1 MFYADRGDALGCSRA
16 PAGSCQ
22 RTLSDAWL
30 PEAYSV
36 VTVVASALTAETDLS
51 RGADVATTPAISRIN
66 QHVDA
71 DVVAVGESRIAA
83 MVAGAL
89 ATEADL
95 SSGTGVATQPTVG
108 RVSLAVDADVVAEA
122 EALLAGS
129 LPHEEAVPSGASALE
144 TGLPL
149 GADVAACAAVVHIVL
164 EIEANSA
171 AVRRA
176 LRTNHGRRSRWLRRG
191 CRCFSWSWSRRF
203 RRGRSRRFRRGRRR
217 GGSRGRGGGSGSG
230 RRCRGRGRGRW
241 GDSARNGARGGRGRR
256 AFATTQRRRGGA
268 PI

>member
-36 VTVVASALTAETDLS
+36 VTVVASAL
-51 RGADVATTPAISRIN
+51 
-66 QHVDA
+66 
-71 DVVAVGESRIAA
+71 
-83 MVAGAL
+83 

-108 RVSLAVDADVVAEA
+108 RVSLAFDADVVAEA
-122 EALLAGS
+122 EAVLACS
-129 LPHEEAVPSGASALE
+129 LPHEEAVPTGASALE
-144 TGLPL
+144 TGLPFV
-149 GADVAACAAVVHIVL
+149 ADVSTRAAVVHIVL
-164 EIEANSA
+164 EIETNPA

-176 LRTNHGRRSRWLRRG
+176 LRTSHGRRCRWLRRG

-203 RRGRSRRFRRGRRR
+203 RRGRGRRFRRGRRR
-217 GGSRGRGGGSGSG
+217 GGSRGRRRGGGGGSGSG
-230 RRCRGRGRGRW
+230 RRCRG
-241 GDSARNGARGGRGRR
+241 
-256 AFATTQRRRGGA
+256 
-268 PI
+268 